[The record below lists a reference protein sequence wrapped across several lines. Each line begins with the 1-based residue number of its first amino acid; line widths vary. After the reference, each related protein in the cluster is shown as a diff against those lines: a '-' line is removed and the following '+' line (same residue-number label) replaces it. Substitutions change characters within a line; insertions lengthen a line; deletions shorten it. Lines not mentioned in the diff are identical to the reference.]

1 MAVLLTFW
9 LVQLLLALLGIA
21 TLVATLWAFFSDTF
35 SGAGKAVALAPAFL
49 TLLCAFAVVF
59 GMTHAVVE
67 PNTVLLVVDRNT
79 GQPIMPL
86 RTAGVTEIPLWTSV
100 NYRYPAQTNFQ
111 WCPTFT
117 PSSRNG
123 AGLVTVVCFTADA
136 SKIDWVTQFK
146 AFNGGEVVITAGW
159 QTAVQTT
166 VANAISQFDPRD
178 LTNRRADVETEIYRQ
193 TLEWFTGQGIPVTMV
208 GLKDWRFA
216 SEAINQAYDQAQLAQ
231 TQIDVAEAENQAA
244 MIRANTTLE
253 VAKTLAVAQRQAC
266 TDAGMVS
273 ETACLQYLQLLWLSQ
288 TTTDPTV
295 VVVNGGDVAPAIT
308 IPSGAPAEVPAP

>member
-9 LVQLLLALLGIA
+9 LVQVLLAILGVA
-21 TLVATLWAFFSDTF
+21 ALGATLWAFFSDAF
-35 SGAGKAVALAPAFL
+35 SGAGKAIAFVPALL

-67 PNTVLLVVDRNT
+67 PNSVLLVVDRNT

-100 NYRYPAQTNFQ
+100 NYRYPAQTNYQ

-123 AGLVTVVCFTADA
+123 AGLITVVCFTADA
-136 SKIDWVTQFK
+136 SKIDWDAQFR
-146 AFNGGEVVITAGW
+146 AFNGGEEIVTAGW
-159 QTAVQTT
+159 QTAIQTR
-166 VANAISQFDPRD
+166 VANAISGFDPRD
-178 LTNRRADVETEIYRQ
+178 LTNKRADVETTIYLQ
-193 TLEWFTGQGIPVTMV
+193 TVEWFASQGIPVTMV
-208 GLKDWRFA
+208 ALKDWRFA
-216 SEAINQAYDQAQLAQ
+216 SEEINQAYDEAQLAQ

-244 MIRANTTLE
+244 MIRANTALE
-253 VAKTLAVAQRQAC
+253 VAKTLAGAQRQAC

-288 TTTDPTV
+288 NTSDPTV
-295 VVVNGGDVAPAIT
+295 VVVTGGDIAPAIT